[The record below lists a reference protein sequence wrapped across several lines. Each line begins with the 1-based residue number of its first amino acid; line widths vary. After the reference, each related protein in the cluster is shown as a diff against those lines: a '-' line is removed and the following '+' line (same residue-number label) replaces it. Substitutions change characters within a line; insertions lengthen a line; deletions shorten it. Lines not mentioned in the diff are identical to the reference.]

1 MTDTLSLDQASLKA
15 LVAGVVAAP
24 QSHDPLGW
32 MTLVAEAPS
41 TTLIAELQA
50 LENETRRKFDDGLET
65 IPTPP
70 SRLDAARREMLKR
83 DLDGFVVPRAD
94 EQQNEY
100 VPRAGQRLRWLT
112 GFSGSAGA
120 AYIGKDNAAVFVDGR
135 YTTQVAQEVNL
146 ELFTHRHLVDQPVT
160 EWISSTAKQGD
171 RIGYDPWLHTSDEV
185 AQLQKACETQG
196 ATLVAC
202 DSNVIDAVWLDRAPA
217 PLTPVRVHSLERA
230 GKSSEDKR
238 NELAKLLQARGCDAT
253 VLSAADSVAW
263 LLNVR
268 GGDLPSTPFTL
279 AYAVALADA
288 SVDLYIDERKLT
300 PKVREHL
307 GHNVRVHSLMDL
319 GSGLRGLGAKRV
331 MIDPASTPYAIIQQ
345 LDQAQAKLSRD
356 GDPIQLP
363 KAQKN
368 AVEITGARQAHLRD
382 AVAMVHFLAWLDAN
396 APHGQ
401 LDELTVS
408 AKLRDF
414 RARDELF
421 RDESFETIS
430 GAGPNGAIVH
440 YRSTPRTNRKLENP
454 SIFLLDSGGQYEDGT
469 TDITRVIPVGKPTTE
484 QKDRFTRV
492 LKGHI
497 SIATARFPLGTTGSQ
512 LDILAR
518 MPLWAIGCDYDHGT
532 GHGVGSYLSVH
543 EGPQRIS
550 KMPNRIALKPGMIVS
565 NEPGYYKVGAYGIR
579 IETLVLVREDEKRPT
594 DEREMLH
601 FETLTL
607 VPIDTRLVDAAMLT
621 DHERNW
627 LNAYHA
633 RVRESVRPLIA
644 ANHEVAAWLDRAT
657 EPV

>member
-1 MTDTLSLDQASLKA
+1 MSTLNS

-24 QSHDPLGW
+24 QSHDPDSW
-32 MTLVAEAPS
+32 MQLVGADLTEQRK
-41 TTLIAELQA
+41 AELRA
-50 LENETRRKFDDGLET
+50 LEAETRRTFDDGLET
-65 IPTPP
+65 VPAPAA
-70 SRLDAARREMLKR
+70 RLDAVRREMMKR
-83 DLDGFVVPRAD
+83 DLDGFIVPRAD

-120 AYIGKDNAAVFVDGR
+120 AYVGKESAAVFVDGR
-135 YTTQVAQEVNL
+135 YTTQVSQEVNL

-160 EWISSTAKQGD
+160 EWITTTAKKGE
-171 RIGYDPWLHTSDEV
+171 RIGYDPWLHTSDDV
-185 AQLQKACETQG
+185 AQLHKACETIG

-202 DSNVIDAVWLDRAPA
+202 DSNVLDAVWTNRAPA
-217 PLTPVRVHSLERA
+217 PITPVRVHGIERA
-230 GKSSEDKR
+230 GKSSDEKR
-238 NELAKLLQARGCDAT
+238 AELAKLLQARACDAT
-253 VLSAADSVAW
+253 VLSAADSIAW

-279 AYAVALADA
+279 GFAIALADG
-288 SVDLYIDERKLT
+288 SVDLFIDERKLT
-300 PKVREHL
+300 DKVREHL
-307 GHNVRVHSLMDL
+307 KGVRVHGLGDL
-319 GSGLRGLGAKRV
+319 ASGLRGLGAKRV
-331 MIDPASTPYAIIQQ
+331 MIDPALTPYAIIQI
-345 LDQAQAKLSRD
+345 LEKADAKLSRD
-356 GDPIQLP
+356 GDPVQLP

-368 AVEITGARQAHLRD
+368 AVEITGARNAHLRD
-382 AVAMVHFLAWLDAN
+382 AVAMTHFLAWLDHH
-396 APHGQ
+396 APDGS
-401 LDELTVS
+401 LDELTVT
-408 AKLRDF
+408 AKLREF
-414 RARDELF
+414 RARDALF
-421 RDESFETIS
+421 RDDSFETIS
-430 GAGPNGAIVH
+430 GSGPNGAIVH
-440 YRSTPRTNRKLENP
+440 YRSTPRTNRKLDNP

-469 TDITRVIPVGKPTTE
+469 TDITRVIPIGTPTDE

-497 SIATARFPLGTTGSQ
+497 AIATARFPLGTTGSQ
-512 LDILAR
+512 LDVLAR
-518 MPLWAIGCDYDHGT
+518 MPLWSIGCDYDHGT

-579 IETLVLVREDEKRPT
+579 IETLVLVKLDDKRPT

-601 FETLTL
+601 FETFTL
-607 VPIDTRLVDAAMLT
+607 VPIDTRLVEPRMLT